1 MTQVTILGANG
12 QIARLVR
19 QRLSDAADTDVIL
32 FARGAQR
39 LGKATAHEKILE
51 GDATSQSDVAAA
63 VEGSDIVYANLSGST
78 MDDQARVV
86 VDAMK
91 SKGVS
96 RLVWISS
103 LGIYDEVPGAFGVW
117 NNDILKDYLPPYAR
131 AAAVI
136 EGSGLDW
143 TVIRPAWLTNK
154 TEIEYETT
162 VKPEPFKGT
171 EVSRASIAD
180 LVVAIIHN
188 PEQYQRQSVGVDK
201 PGTEGDK
208 PAWY

>member
-1 MTQVTILGANG
+1 MTRVTILGANG

-19 QRLSDAADTDVIL
+19 QRLTEAADADVIL
-32 FARGAQR
+32 FARNAHR
-39 LGKATAHEKILE
+39 LGEASVREKIIE
-51 GDATSQSDVAAA
+51 GDATSESAVTAAI
-63 VEGSDIVYANLSGST
+63 EGSDIVYANLSGST
-78 MDDQARVV
+78 MEDQAKTVV
-86 VDAMK
+86 QAMK
-91 SKGVS
+91 SAGIS
-96 RLVWISS
+96 RLIWISS

-117 NNDILKDYLPPYAR
+117 NNNILKDYLPPYAR
-131 AAAVI
+131 AAEVI
-136 EGSGLDW
+136 EKSDLEW

-154 TEIEYETT
+154 DEVEYETT

-180 LVVAIIHN
+180 LVVAIIRN
-188 PEQYQRQSVGVDK
+188 PQRYQRQSVGVDK